1 MAKKKL
7 VDEVI
12 TEIRTNLKNNRV
24 ILGSERVLK
33 SLKQGKVSK
42 VLLSINCRE
51 DIKKDL
57 EHFKSISDF
66 KIVNLKYES
75 EELGIVCK
83 KPYMI
88 SMIGFLKE

>member
-1 MAKKKL
+1 MAKKNL